1 MTTSSHE
8 RTRPRPLWQVLAIGL
23 VVGAWLLL
31 ALLHLDVRFGR
42 IALPITISLE
52 ANGALGPDDVKLGWQ
67 YRRGNFAP
75 ARRGYTMDGVRVW
88 RLRQA
93 WIPALVLAAEPGTM
107 ERIEKVTVEIGEDEE
122 TLRLDTWPSEWT
134 PWSGDPSL
142 GIPEGW
148 EIRRMSTRPDRPYSI
163 FPSFERLLD
172 YPGDAALLRRALL
185 HPVFLT
191 FLGFFGLVLIARG
204 RWSRTP
210 IDAALLDAVV
220 PPRRGPS
227 APDESAA
234 PEAESRAPTFWLAAS
249 LLVLAICGVVLENLE
264 SYYFTQDDNYSQF
277 FPGMLA
283 GCRAAFAGT
292 FPNWNPHQF
301 LGAPL
306 AEVGTYALTY
316 PPTYLSYA
324 LATYVL
330 GDELATIEVFCW
342 MHVVAGFA
350 ASFWLGR
357 RLGLAASLSAA
368 MSLSFV
374 LSGYALIGGRS
385 WFYMVPTFAFAPLL
399 GVSLHS
405 LTRRE
410 PTWRWLVGT
419 GVVIGLYFHAGNAQM
434 WAYGVSFYCLALAWC
449 TLSGAIPWRRMIRSL
464 AVLAVGLGV
473 AAPLLVPQF
482 LGIRGLDRMEG
493 GGGNALAGLHAML
506 FPYPLGRADAPA
518 DLGTMHLHLFGSLYY
533 AGSIFTLAW
542 LAGLLVAWVFPG
554 RTRSLL
560 ANPLFTL
567 GLVALLLCLGEA
579 GVLWYVQAKLPV
591 FNKFKHPVKVLPFFH
606 FFSLAFG
613 AIVVDRLALLTRSP
627 GRWREACF
635 GVVCVLLI
643 YHVSLARTSF
653 YSFSDRPYPTMP
665 EAIMRLVKRGDEPVR
680 VMPIAQARST
690 AKGYTLS
697 LTNSFASVYAIDS
710 YWGHDPLVSYRPEFQ
725 RIERA
730 AEADMLDTLRRVGVS
745 YLLVHSTSDRPVPS
759 VNPSVRWQETRN
771 LHILEP
777 VRSYYAG
784 RQPLAEA
791 GDLRLFEL
799 DGADPMVFPAGDPD
813 RPLPIVRIP
822 AGAKVDLADLPQG
835 GDVVINYLWYEGI
848 RVTADGRPVPC
859 TADPFGRIRAKAPPG
874 TQALTVRYHSPWLLG
889 VTTGLGLVA
898 MGACWC
904 WLLGRRGLAAA

>member
-8 RTRPRPLWQVLAIGL
+8 PARPRPLWQVLALGL
-23 VVGAWLLL
+23 AVGAWLLL

-52 ANGALGPDDVKLGWQ
+52 AKGPLGPDDVKLGWQ
-67 YRRGNFAP
+67 FRRGNFAA

-107 ERIEKVTVEIGEDEE
+107 ERIEKVTVEIGEDDQ
-122 TLRLDTWPSEWT
+122 TLRLDTWPSEWAS
-134 PWSGDPSL
+134 WSGDPSL

-148 EIRRMSTRPDRPYSI
+148 EVRRMATRPDRPYSI

-172 YPGDAALLRRALL
+172 YPGDAALLRRAVT

-191 FLGFFGLVLIARG
+191 FLGFFALVLVARR
-204 RWSRTP
+204 RWSRRP
-210 IDAALLDAVV
+210 IHASILDAVV

-234 PEAESRAPTFWLAAS
+234 PEAGSRSRSAFWLVAAF
-249 LLVLAICGVVLENLE
+249 LVLAICGVVLENLE

-330 GDELATIEVFCW
+330 GDELATVEVFCW
-342 MHVVAGFA
+342 MHVVAGLA

-357 RLGLAASLSAA
+357 RLGLPASLSAA

-405 LTRRE
+405 LTRRD

-434 WAYGVSFYCLALAWC
+434 WAYGVSFYCLALGWC
-449 TLSGAIPWRRMIRSL
+449 TLAGAIPWRRMFRSL

-482 LGIRGLDRMEG
+482 LGIRGLDRKI
-493 GGGNALAGLHAML
+493 
-506 FPYPLGRADAPA
+506 GRA
-518 DLGTMHLHLFGSLYY
+518 
-533 AGSIFTLAW
+533 
-542 LAGLLVAWVFPG
+542 
-554 RTRSLL
+554 
-560 ANPLFTL
+560 
-567 GLVALLLCLGEA
+567 
-579 GVLWYVQAKLPV
+579 
-591 FNKFKHPVKVLPFFH
+591 
-606 FFSLAFG
+606 
-613 AIVVDRLALLTRSP
+613 
-627 GRWREACF
+627 
-635 GVVCVLLI
+635 
-643 YHVSLARTSF
+643 HV
-653 YSFSDRPYPTMP
+653 
-665 EAIMRLVKRGDEPVR
+665 
-680 VMPIAQARST
+680 
-690 AKGYTLS
+690 
-697 LTNSFASVYAIDS
+697 
-710 YWGHDPLVSYRPEFQ
+710 
-725 RIERA
+725 
-730 AEADMLDTLRRVGVS
+730 
-745 YLLVHSTSDRPVPS
+745 
-759 VNPSVRWQETRN
+759 
-771 LHILEP
+771 
-777 VRSYYAG
+777 
-784 RQPLAEA
+784 
-791 GDLRLFEL
+791 
-799 DGADPMVFPAGDPD
+799 
-813 RPLPIVRIP
+813 
-822 AGAKVDLADLPQG
+822 
-835 GDVVINYLWYEGI
+835 
-848 RVTADGRPVPC
+848 
-859 TADPFGRIRAKAPPG
+859 
-874 TQALTVRYHSPWLLG
+874 
-889 VTTGLGLVA
+889 
-898 MGACWC
+898 
-904 WLLGRRGLAAA
+904 